1 MLLPFSFL
9 IVESQLQPNLM
20 HTKDLDESIKFKG
33 DANFIREYLHDK
45 GVDVS
50 DYSDEELWGLVE
62 RHLSNKNVIKRILSD
77 MAYDMKRDRLP

>member
-1 MLLPFSFL
+1 
-9 IVESQLQPNLM
+9 M
-20 HTKDLDESIKFKG
+20 HTKDPDEKIKFSG

-45 GVDVS
+45 GVDAS

-62 RHLSNKNVIKRILSD
+62 VHLSNKNVIKRILSD